1 MMKRKFIPGSEW
13 LYFKIYTGIKTADIV
28 LNESIL
34 PLTDWL
40 LEKKYIKKWFFIRYN
55 DPKPHVRIRFELITI
70 DQYNIVLSQINHFL
84 EKYITSGEISNLVF
98 DTYNRE
104 IERYG
109 EQTIEEAE
117 FLFYKNS
124 RLVLQEYLDFD
135 DEEKIIISVFYI
147 DQILNRLGLSIHEK
161 LSWIEYSN
169 IGFKKEFN
177 ADKKLNSQL
186 DKKYREFK
194 IKYLDFLQAE
204 DYQYF
209 KETIIN
215 EITDCH
221 EILESIIEKT
231 DKQSLQRFFESIFHM
246 NINRIFISNQRVFEM
261 IIYDYLF
268 RYYKSVRF
276 QNHQIR

>member
-1 MMKRKFIPGSEW
+1 MAFR
-13 LYFKIYTGIKTADIV
+13 
-28 LNESIL
+28 
-34 PLTDWL
+34 
-40 LEKKYIKKWFFIRYN
+40 KKYIKKWFFIRYN
-55 DPKPHVRIRFELITI
+55 DLKSHIRVRFELT
-70 DQYNIVLSQINHFL
+70 DADHYNIVLHQINQSL

-124 RLVLQEYLDFD
+124 RLVLQEHLDFD
-135 DEEKIIISVFYI
+135 DEEKIIVSVFYI
-147 DQILNRLGLSIHEK
+147 DQILNRLGLSIDEK
-161 LSWIEYSN
+161 LSWVEYSN

-194 IKYLDFLQAE
+194 IKYLDFLHSE

-209 KETIIN
+209 REIIIN
-215 EITDCH
+215 EIMDSE

-231 DKQSLQRFFESIFHM
+231 EKQSLQRFFESIFHM

-276 QNHQIR
+276 QNHHIR